1 MVEALHGE
9 DCLLRGQGPGG
20 WCRAWRAQ
28 GHRLGH
34 LDVTAGILIE
44 NVKFIDLII
53 LSAGWKKILRCG
65 IGLPLGQGPGGW
77 CRACHARGQRLGH
90 PLCHSSQLLGSN
102 QLY

>member
-1 MVEALHGE
+1 MVEVLRGE

-44 NVKFIDLII
+44 NVKFIDPYYFICRVEVE
-53 LSAGWKKILRCG
+53 ILRCSS
-65 IGLPLGQGPGGW
+65 GLPLGQGRGGW
-77 CRACHARGQRLGH
+77 CHACHARGRRLGH
-90 PLCHSSQLLGSN
+90 PLFHSCQLLRSN
-102 QLY
+102 P